1 MKCNDAVEKFME
13 LDDYRDIPFLLRLH
27 FLFCRKCRGE
37 VAAMTAALDILS
49 SGSPYAAPRGLAGS
63 IMNSILRQS
72 LSHAGKISGVKWV
85 SAGTVI
91 FMSILLINFSD
102 SFIWLKQQFGSL
114 YTLPL
119 SIVLGLV
126 LTAYLSFVVG
136 CNYEAVKK
144 YYTDH
149 FHK

>member
-1 MKCNDAVEKFME
+1 MKCNDAVDKFME
-13 LDDYRDIPFLLRLH
+13 LDDYRDIPLLLRIHL
-27 FLFCRKCRGE
+27 LICRKCRGE
-37 VAAMTAALDILS
+37 VAALTAALDIIS
-49 SGSPYAAPRGLAGS
+49 SGSPFDAPRGLAGS
-63 IMNSILRQS
+63 IMNAILRDS
-72 LSHAGKISGVKWV
+72 LSHTGKISGLKWV

-102 SFIWLKQQFGSL
+102 SFIWLKEQFGSL
-114 YTLPL
+114 YTIPL

-126 LTAYLSFVVG
+126 LTAYLSIVVG

-144 YYTDH
+144 YYIDH